1 MYTLFLMGT
10 DVFAECMGRALTEAA
25 AYLLILTVF
34 GMDDEG
40 IVPNQLKLINVVLP
54 HSRSGYAD
62 SEIVAC

>member
-10 DVFAECMGRALTEAA
+10 DVFGECMGRALAEAA